1 MLSRVGDEHMGRF
14 LLETLS
20 AEGCDVSQVKV
31 DPERL
36 TALVLLGI
44 KDRDTFPLLFYRENC
59 ADMALEEADINEDF
73 IASSKALLITGT
85 HFSTAKVNA
94 ASRKALAL
102 ARQHDVRTVLDIDYR
117 PVLWG
122 ITGKGNGEERY
133 IASDGVTAHLQSV
146 LPLFDLIVGTEEEIN
161 IAGGSDDLL
170 TSLATVRQLARRP
183 PWW

>member
-94 ASRKALAL
+94 ASRKAWRWRGSMMCAPCWISTIARCCGAL
-102 ARQHDVRTVLDIDYR
+102 PARAMARSAIS
-117 PVLWG
+117 PA
-122 ITGKGNGEERY
+122 TG
-133 IASDGVTAHLQSV
+133 
-146 LPLFDLIVGTEEEIN
+146 
-161 IAGGSDDLL
+161 
-170 TSLATVRQLARRP
+170 
-183 PWW
+183 